1 MPEDTIED
9 RIARRVVEV
18 LKQEKF
24 KIEARRWPE
33 VLDLET
39 AGEYMSRTIPA
50 IRNLIRTG
58 QLPAMRGDRKV
69 QLRRID
75 IDNWA
80 ALAVERR

>member
-1 MPEDTIED
+1 VPEDTIED